1 MFGPRAGHGQGTQGS
16 WGSAAHVEPGF
27 APGLGWARKGTLCF
41 PHLPPAGGFGAV
53 GSGKARGRLGQT
65 ELAAVHVSP
74 GLMSWE
80 ERGLLGS

>member
-1 MFGPRAGHGQGTQGS
+1 MFGPRAGHGQGTRGS

-53 GSGKARGRLGQT
+53 GSGKARGRPGQT